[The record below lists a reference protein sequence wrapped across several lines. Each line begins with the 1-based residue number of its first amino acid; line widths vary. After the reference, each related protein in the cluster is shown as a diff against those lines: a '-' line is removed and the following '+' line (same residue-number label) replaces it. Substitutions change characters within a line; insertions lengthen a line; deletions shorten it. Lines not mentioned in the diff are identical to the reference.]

1 MCLFSPWIWKL
12 LRDVNIEYFTF
23 LCYIYALILSFNV
36 FFQAVFFK
44 LKLCFQCFVLIF
56 FWILQDSFFHVCVLL
71 DSQFPGGGT
80 GNLLL
85 PGEPYGQRSLEGYTV
100 HGVTKSPTRLTNT
113 QTLNY
118 HLCHFN
124 YEETDDRNFKKIAQ
138 SQIEQASELGSI
150 LKLTEVWTK
159 QDKDN
164 HISTFTLGVSQGQ
177 ELCLTNLKSV
187 HFTTSLTYPNLMA
200 LRQHQNEQ
208 KPHHFWISKLHLLS
222 IYYYSVFPKMPSANV
237 LIVLAPDPLSWFNL
251 GYICLYLSL
260 RKNVNL

>member
-1 MCLFSPWIWKL
+1 MIAGWYS
-12 LRDVNIEYFTF
+12 
-23 LCYIYALILSFNV
+23 
-36 FFQAVFFK
+36 QA
-44 LKLCFQCFVLIF
+44 
-56 FWILQDSFFHVCVLL
+56 
-71 DSQFPGGGT
+71 
-80 GNLLL
+80 
-85 PGEPYGQRSLEGYTV
+85 GQR
-100 HGVTKSPTRLTNT
+100 HRRLTNT

-138 SQIEQASELGSI
+138 SQIEQASELESI

-222 IYYYSVFPKMPSANV
+222 ISYYSVFPQMPSANV

-260 RKNVNL
+260 RKNVNS